1 MDLELDDSPFRQGF
15 WGFEFRISLVLFVCL
30 FVCVLFSFHFDVFLV
45 VEKRGVGSSRLYEQL
60 VVWIH

>member
-15 WGFEFRISLVLFVCL
+15 WGFESPLFCL